1 MKKKICHIASF
12 LDYSLCIEATG
23 AFLDKDKYEISFVFL
38 SPKEGHLQKVL
49 AERGHRVEWI
59 KYNSRKDLPRAT
71 MRLRKLFAEIKPDAV
86 HTHMTDASLAGL
98 FAARLSGIKNRL
110 HTRHHASEC
119 HTFYPHAVYYDKLIS
134 YLSTHILAT
143 TKIVEETLVKLE
155 NVDPKKV
162 SLITYGY
169 DLSEFSSDEETRL
182 SLREK
187 YGLKDKFPVVGVISR
202 FVEWKGVQ
210 YIIPAFAKL
219 AGEYPNAKLALANAI
234 GSYSS
239 EIQALLER
247 HLKPEQYV
255 VIKFEPKV
263 FDLYKNFD
271 LFVHVPI
278 NRDFEAFGQTYI
290 EALFMEIPSVFT
302 LSGVAHDFIKDREN
316 ALVVPYKDSES
327 IYRAMREILND
338 NELRDKI
345 VRNGK
350 AAVEGKFSGTDLAEA
365 LDGLYSK
372 F

>member
-1 MKKKICHIASF
+1 MKKKICYISSF
-12 LDYSLCIEATG
+12 LDYSLILEAIG
-23 AFLDKDKYEISFVFL
+23 AFLDKDKYEVSFVFL
-38 SPKEGHLQKVL
+38 NPKEGPLQKLL

-59 KYNSRKDLPRAT
+59 KYTSRKELPWAVR
-71 MRLRKLFAEIKPDAV
+71 RLRKLFAEMKPDAV
-86 HTHMTDASLAGL
+86 HAHMTDASLAGL
-98 FAARLSGIKNRL
+98 IAARLSGVKNRL

-134 YLSTHILAT
+134 YLSTQIVAP
-143 TKIVEETLVKLE
+143 TKIVEEALVKLE

-162 SLITYGY
+162 SLVTHGY

-182 SLREK
+182 SLCEK
-187 YGLKDKFPVVGVISR
+187 YGLNDKFPVVGVISR
-202 FVEWKGVQ
+202 FVEWKGIQ
-210 YIIPAFAKL
+210 YTIPAFAEL
-219 AGEYPNAKLALANAI
+219 TGEYPNAKLVLANAA
-234 GSYSS
+234 GAYSG
-239 EIQALLER
+239 EIQALLDR

-255 VIKFEPKV
+255 VIKYEPKV

-271 LFVHVPI
+271 LFVHVPVS
-278 NRDFEAFGQTYI
+278 RDFEAFGQTYL
-290 EALFMEIPSVFT
+290 EALYMEIPSVFT

-327 IYRAMREILND
+327 IYRAMRELLND
-338 NELRDKI
+338 SELRDKI

-350 AAVEGKFSGTDLAEA
+350 ATVEGKFSGTDLAAA